1 MRICSIVS
9 IALEPQDRKR
19 LGKTLVRTRL
29 MAAHFSPSPGAPGG
43 GCGCLG
49 SHRLHAPPNARGG
62 VRSLGPGRASRRRAL
77 VAALSLLAC
86 SDGFAQ
92 SKTRDPSSESRTV
105 SFRND
110 VMAVLSKAGCNAGAC
125 HGNKN
130 GKGGFKLS
138 LRGEDPARDWV
149 ALSRE
154 FFGRR
159 ANPSDPDAS
168 LILLKST
175 TQLPHEGGLRFGKD
189 SLEYDILRRWIA
201 AGMPGDDRSEPA
213 LKAIAVEPGD
223 QILEAPAREF
233 QLKVQARFSD
243 GSARDVTRLAVY
255 DSVQNCAKIS
265 PAGKV
270 EKVADGET
278 TILVRYLGEQVPVR
292 VAFIN
297 PRAGFQWRG

>member
-9 IALEPQDRKR
+9 IALEPQDRER

-110 VMAVLSKAGCNAGAC
+110 VMAVLSKAGCNAGTC
-125 HGNKN
+125 HRNKN

-138 LRGEDPARDWV
+138 LRGEDPETDYLALTRDLFARRL
-149 ALSRE
+149 APMEPER
-154 FFGRR
+154 
-159 ANPSDPDAS
+159 S
-168 LILLKST
+168 LILLKPT
-175 TQLPHEGGLRFGKD
+175 TEIAHEGGLRFKQG
-189 SLEYDILRRWIA
+189 SEEYDILRRWLA
-201 AGMPGDDRSEPA
+201 AGMPNDSTGAPKLNHLEVVPSEEV
-213 LKAIAVEPGD
+213 L
-223 QILEAPAREF
+223 LAP
-233 QLKVQARFSD
+233 
-243 GSARDVTRLAVY
+243 
-255 DSVQNCAKIS
+255 DS
-265 PAGKV
+265 
-270 EKVADGET
+270 
-278 TILVRYLGEQVPVR
+278 
-292 VAFIN
+292 
-297 PRAGFQWRG
+297 

>member
-1 MRICSIVS
+1 MPLP
-9 IALEPQDRKR
+9 AGHLP
-19 LGKTLVRTRL
+19 TRML
-29 MAAHFSPSPGAPGG
+29 A
-43 GCGCLG
+43 
-49 SHRLHAPPNARGG
+49 
-62 VRSLGPGRASRRRAL
+62 GR
-77 VAALSLLAC
+77 VTFLSLVCCAAW
-86 SDGFAQ
+86 AQ
-92 SKTRDPSSESRTV
+92 SELPTEV

-189 SLEYDILRRWIA
+189 SLEYDI
-201 AGMPGDDRSEPA
+201 
-213 LKAIAVEPGD
+213 
-223 QILEAPAREF
+223 
-233 QLKVQARFSD
+233 
-243 GSARDVTRLAVY
+243 
-255 DSVQNCAKIS
+255 
-265 PAGKV
+265 
-270 EKVADGET
+270 
-278 TILVRYLGEQVPVR
+278 
-292 VAFIN
+292 
-297 PRAGFQWRG
+297 